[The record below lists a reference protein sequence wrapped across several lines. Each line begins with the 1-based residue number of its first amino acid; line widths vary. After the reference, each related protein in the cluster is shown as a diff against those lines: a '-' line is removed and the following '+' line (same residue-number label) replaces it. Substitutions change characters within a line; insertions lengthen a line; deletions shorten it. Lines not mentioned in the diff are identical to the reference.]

1 MLTVIHLFL
10 FLVSF
15 LLTFKFI
22 KDSNF
27 EKLFKQGKTRTILV
41 ASIVV
46 SLIAIVGFAVLLI
59 IGSTLLKNFALI
71 SLVGTAL
78 NMATIVYVLP
88 SLLKK

>member
-41 ASIVV
+41 SSIVV
-46 SLIAIVGFAVLLI
+46 SLIGGYLLSNAVITVVQLILDIV
-59 IGSTLLKNFALI
+59 K
-71 SLVGTAL
+71 
-78 NMATIVYVLP
+78 
-88 SLLKK
+88 

>member
-46 SLIAIVGFAVLLI
+46 SLIGGYLLSNAVITVFQLILDIV
-59 IGSTLLKNFALI
+59 K
-71 SLVGTAL
+71 
-78 NMATIVYVLP
+78 
-88 SLLKK
+88 

>member
-46 SLIAIVGFAVLLI
+46 SLIGGYLLSNAVITVVQLILDIV
-59 IGSTLLKNFALI
+59 K
-71 SLVGTAL
+71 
-78 NMATIVYVLP
+78 
-88 SLLKK
+88 